1 MRLFGSLVR
10 GCVVLLATT
19 LAAQARDLSEM
30 NEAEITALQQRLAD
44 GGCYQ
49 GAIDG
54 HPSPKLQDAIKA
66 CPSQDP
72 ILRIETGMHVGPI
85 RQIGVDRACRIA
97 VTGSDDKTVRVWSLP
112 EGRLLRTLRV
122 PIGPD
127 NDGKIH
133 ATAVS
138 PDGRWVAAGG
148 WDAFSRVANANFVY
162 VFDVATAAIVARAG
176 PFGDVI
182 NHLAFSPDGRWL
194 AATGVANVGL
204 KVIDTQTWRVV
215 AEDQAYTDSSYGAAF
230 GPDGRVYTVSDD
242 GKFRRYRP
250 GPAFTKDGEIA
261 TKGGQRPHSVAV
273 DPAGRLVAIGFSDS
287 ASVDIYDAATQTFRV
302 AADTRGVTNG
312 HLSSVAW
319 SSDGERLFAGGAYI
333 HRVDFPT
340 VILRR
345 ALISFGRDGRRI
357 GDDQPVSD
365 NTILNLVPCGSAI
378 AVAAYDPAFALVYPD
393 GRAGLLKESAT
404 IELRG
409 SVGDGF
415 TISPDVKQVRFGPH
429 TTNTPP
435 RVFDLAQAAMTD
447 APNPMADF
455 ILPVIDGLPIRN
467 WLGRGDP
474 TFAGKPIALKLREI
488 SWSLAVRRDRSGF
501 VLGTEFFLRAFDAEG
516 RELWRVPSPSATSGV
531 NLSADGRIILAAYGD
546 GTIRWHRWSDG
557 KELLALFVDRK
568 TKAWVAWMLTGYYMA
583 SPGGEDLIGW
593 HVNRGW
599 NQAADFF
606 PASRFRARFNRPD
619 IVRLIL
625 DTLDEGA
632 AIKQANEAAGRYENA
647 RALIEHLPPVVGI
660 TSPADGTRVTNGT
673 VTLRYAAR
681 SPSGQP
687 IERIDV
693 LINGRPVKAI
703 GLLIRTVPPNTE
715 ITGSVDVTLT
725 QRVAELG
732 LIAWTGG
739 LASEV
744 ATVNVI
750 WDGAPEATRKL
761 YALVV
766 GVSDYADPAMKLT
779 YAAKDARDFDNA
791 LKGQRGAYYVDVE
804 THLLTDREVTRSS
817 ILDGLAWLKTVA
829 TNPNDV
835 SVVFLAGHGLTD
847 EKQVYW
853 FLPSDVSG
861 GADVR
866 TKGVSQD
873 EVRMALQNL
882 SGRVLWFL
890 DTCHAGLATARRP
903 VDMNVL
909 INNVTSVENGGIVV
923 FAASTGRQLS
933 AESSA
938 WGNGAFTKAIVEGIA
953 LGKADLM
960 RDGFI
965 TTSGLDI
972 FVERRVR
979 TLTEDKQNPVM
990 GRPPD
995 MPDFTIAQVSK

>member
-10 GCVVLLATT
+10 LCVVLLAAT
-19 LAAQARDLSEM
+19 LAAQARDLGDMSS
-30 NEAEITALQQRLAD
+30 AEISALQQRLAD

-49 GAIDG
+49 GTIDG
-54 HPSPKLQDAIKA
+54 KASPALQDAIKA

-72 ILRIETGMHVGPI
+72 ILRIETGMHVAGI
-85 RQIGVDRACRIA
+85 GAMGVDRACRVA
-97 VTGSDDKTVRVWSLP
+97 ATASEDKTVRVWSLP
-112 EGRLLRTLRV
+112 DGRLLHTLRV
-122 PIGPD
+122 PIGPGYG
-127 NDGKIH
+127 GKIY
-133 ATAVS
+133 ATDVS
-138 PDGRWVAAGG
+138 PDDRWIAAGG
-148 WDAFSRVANANFVY
+148 WDAQSVDEDY
-162 VFDVATAAIVARAG
+162 IYIFDASTGAVVARVG
-176 PFGDVI
+176 PFSTI
-182 NHLAFSPDGRWL
+182 ITHLAFSPDGRWL
-194 AATGVANVGL
+194 AAIADGL
-204 KVIDTQTWRVV
+204 KAIDTQTWRVV
-215 AEDQAYTDSSYGAAF
+215 AQDQAYGDAGTAEF
-230 GPDGRVYTVSDD
+230 GPDGRLYAVAFD
-242 GKFRRYRP
+242 GKLRRYGP
-250 GPAFTKDGEIA
+250 GSVFKKEREVPTR
-261 TKGGQRPHSVAV
+261 GGKKPSSVAV
-273 DPAGRLVAIGFSDS
+273 DPRNQLVAVG
-287 ASVDIYDAATQTFRV
+287 IYDNGPKIDFYDVATLSFRFS
-302 AADTRGVTNG
+302 ADVKGIDNG
-312 HLSSVAW
+312 NLATVAW
-319 SSDGERLFAGGAYI
+319 STNGTHLVAGGEYGTQFQGQWKYPLLA
-333 HRVDFPT
+333 
-340 VILRR
+340 
-345 ALISFGRDGRRI
+345 FGRDGKRI
-357 GDDQPVSD
+357 GGSLPVGGD
-365 NTILNLVPCGSAI
+365 TIQGLRPCGDAL
-378 AVAAYDPAFALVYPD
+378 AVATADPAFGLVD
-393 GRAGLLKESAT
+393 SNSR
-404 IELRG
+404 IELWKT
-409 SVGDGF
+409 SVAPVMTGKADPGAF
-415 TISPDVKQVRFGPH
+415 TLAPDTKQVRFGLGKGADEP
-429 TTNTPP
+429 
-435 RVFDLAQAAMTD
+435 VSFDLAQGTIAS
-447 APNPMADF
+447 APSMPPGF
-455 ILPVIDGLPIRN
+455 IGPLVEGLPVDKWTDELH
-467 WLGRGDP
+467 P
-474 TFAGKPIALKLREI
+474 TFAGRPIELVQYELSR
-488 SWSLAVRRDRSGF
+488 SLAIRRDRAGF
-501 VLGTEFFLRAFDAEG
+501 VLGTDLYVRAFDAHGSQRWEQPG
-516 RELWRVPSPSATSGV
+516 PSGAWGV
-531 NLSADGRIILAAYGD
+531 NFSANGRIVTVAYSD

-557 KELLALFVDRK
+557 EELLALFVNRK
-568 TKAWVAWMLTGYYMA
+568 TKAWVAWTPTGYYMA

-619 IVRLIL
+619 IVRLVL
-625 DTLDEGA
+625 ETLDEDA
-632 AIKQANEAAGRYENA
+632 AIRQANEAAGRKESA
-647 RALIEHLPPVVGI
+647 RPLIEHLPPVVRI
-660 TSPADGTRVTNGT
+660 SSPADAAHTKNGT
-673 VTLRYAAR
+673 VTLQYAAR

-703 GLLIRTVPPNTE
+703 GLLIRTVPANTE
-715 ITGSVDVTLT
+715 ITGSIDVTLT

-744 ATVNVI
+744 ATVNVT

-766 GVSDYADPAMKLT
+766 GISDYADSAMKLT
-779 YAAKDARDFDNA
+779 YAAKDAHDFDRA
-791 LKGQRGAYYVDVE
+791 LKGQKGAYYVDVE
-804 THLLTDREVTRSS
+804 THVLTDREVTRSS
-817 ILDGLAWLKTVA
+817 IINGLAWLKTVA

-835 SVVFLAGHGLTD
+835 SVVFLAEHGLTD

-861 GADVR
+861 SEDVH

-873 EVRMALQNL
+873 EVRLALRNL

-933 AESSA
+933 AESGA
-938 WGNGAFTKAIVEGIA
+938 WGNGAFTKAVVEGIE